1 MKSATMSTSQ
11 HRDSIDRPTS
21 YHPPPHPPPSSYH
34 GPGSVDR
41 PLFPVGSGIK
51 IPQIGDH
58 APAAPSS
65 PFVPVTYLT
74 REKTDVPT
82 AYLKKISC
90 DLTFTPDVVE
100 SRAVHTLPYS
110 SDRLKQV
117 LDYRNIIKV
126 KTARSKI
133 VDGRHDRR
141 GLDTKHLPCH
151 LQRRHPYR
159 LRPLGKKEQQR
170 QEKDAQDEEVTE
182 PETTA
187 FLTEVK
193 ERKGQ
198 KKGTDTGDVAEV
210 RTEGEMAAPTPV
222 KTRAPHDW
230 DEYVMTKLSRG
241 TARWIVRERVPAG
254 EQKERL
260 DSFLVQRYGKR
271 PEFVYKE
278 ETSLS
283 LKQDRS
289 KKKVTIKEPTKGKGT
304 APTSPESKSVVPYE
318 DPSQT
323 LGTFYQLPGRH
334 SKKVEYREP
343 GATNN
348 TADVVQVKPLKPP
361 PPPTLE
367 ELLNPALEVFI
378 YRTTNQFERELL
390 SGMASQVYQKT
401 GDRHRIFMDSHAE
414 YKTELQTQYPPDPL
428 MWLSEEEREQA
439 RKPTKI
445 IKGLQ
450 RWTKLPEPADFASE
464 GGVVPPKP
472 EDTSPKK
479 RDDGKQKAREE
490 RDADP
495 LLRIVEEWRDKF
507 YLKNQ
512 WQDCT
517 IDDLLKSMEDVHE
530 ITRLIA
536 VTVCCRAAA
545 HRALPDDD
553 LSNESGMVVMKA
565 EVGPKQGVLPIRL
578 VEGVE
583 RLLEDPVLKVRMAS
597 AICFYTMDK
606 HSDKARVIL
615 YSMLQEGGP
624 AQRWLAAQCLATAG
638 EVEPH
643 IVSEIVFQLF
653 NTNSDMRR
661 DQAIIMLSKMS
672 QNTTLVHSMLAE
684 QLNSSSWTRR
694 VLSCKVI
701 PKLYG
706 PINKDLMHKLSTLMW
721 HDWSSEVRKAAAQ
734 TLGRTGH
741 GKEVHNNLHSRL
753 TNGNEREKIDALNK
767 IGHLGIMT
775 ARLLPPFM
783 ECFQDPYISVR
794 IEVCNTAGH
803 LRITDDAALNTLLE
817 MAQFDPCWK
826 VKAHAIHALGQI
838 GMMTEEIVEK
848 LLWALKYDDTPG
860 VRAQACRAITE
871 LGLHDEDVIAVLQDR
886 TIVEPDDIVRS
897 EVVEALQSLGLTP
910 TGDLE
915 TLQAIKNEV
924 GRLCTR
930 GNVAAKITKK
940 EQRDDRT
947 ENKGRLLSSA
957 EPPVTKER
965 AVTSRSKS
973 RSSAHPTIVVSEDGL
988 DRMDT
993 PWSVADAEI
1002 RALMQRRASAGLSP
1016 EGHRAVPDQSTPE
1029 EGESGETHWTQV
1041 QTYHE
1046 VVEPAAGEPPREQ
1059 QENDVQMLVIQH
1071 EDTTVSETTD
1081 TRSPITDK
1089 ETVDRTKSA
1098 SKMSEG
1104 TIKTVTSQTTQT
1116 GQSVSDLES
1125 SKQSVGGKAEDKS
1138 GLAKL
1143 PAEMEES
1150 DVPPSEVTGSVMSAA
1165 SPEAQ
1170 QGEEDGE
1177 DGDGDGE
1184 EGEDEEEGEEVVE
1197 QGEDE
1202 DADDEDD
1209 GEDDEDDDDDDG

>member
-1 MKSATMSTSQ
+1 MSTSQ
-11 HRDSIDRPTS
+11 HRNSIDRPTS
-21 YHPPPHPPPSSYH
+21 YHPPPSSYH

-51 IPQIGDH
+51 IPQVGDH
-58 APAAPSS
+58 ASVAPSS

-74 REKTDVPT
+74 REKTHVPT

-90 DLTFTPDVVE
+90 DLTFTQDVVE

-110 SDRLKQV
+110 SDRLKQA

-126 KTARSKI
+126 KTARPKM

-170 QEKDAQDEEVTE
+170 QEKEAQDEEMTE
-182 PETTA
+182 PQTA
-187 FLTEVK
+187 TFLTEVK
-193 ERKGQ
+193 EGKGQ
-198 KKGTDTGDVAEV
+198 KKGKDKEETDAEV
-210 RTEGEMAAPTPV
+210 EAPIPV
-222 KTRAPHDW
+222 VRMKAPHDW

-241 TARWIVRERVPAG
+241 TARWIVRERVPVG

-260 DSFLVQRYGKR
+260 DRFLEQRYGKR

-289 KKKVTIKEPTKGKGT
+289 KKKVTIQEPSKGKV
-304 APTSPESKSVVPYE
+304 PTPPESKSVVPYE
-318 DPSQT
+318 DPTQT
-323 LGTFYQLPGRH
+323 LGTYYQLPGRH

-348 TADVVQVKPLKPP
+348 TAEVVQVKPLKPP

-401 GDRHRIFMDSHAE
+401 GDKHRIFMDSHAE

-445 IKGLQ
+445 IRGLQ

-517 IDDLLKSMEDVHE
+517 IDSLLESMEDVHE

-545 HRALPDDD
+545 HRALPEDDM
-553 LSNESGMVVMKA
+553 SNDSGMVVMKA
-565 EVGPKQGVLPIRL
+565 ETGPKQGVLPSRL

-597 AICFYTMDK
+597 AICFYTMDR
-606 HSDKARVIL
+606 HNDKARAMMF
-615 YSMLQEGGP
+615 SMLQEGGP

-741 GKEVHNNLHSRL
+741 GKEVHNDLHFRL

-803 LRITDDAALNTLLE
+803 LKITDDAALNTLLE

-860 VRAQACRAITE
+860 VRAQACRAITQ
-871 LGLHDEDVIAVLQDR
+871 LGLHDDDVIAVLQDR

-930 GNVAAKITKK
+930 GNIAAKITKK

-947 ENKGRLLSSA
+947 ENKDRLLSSS
-957 EPPVTKER
+957 EPPVKQER
-965 AVTSRSKS
+965 AVPSRSSKS

-988 DRMDT
+988 DRNDT

-1002 RALMQRRASAGLSP
+1002 RALLHGRASAGLSP
-1016 EGHRAVPDQSTPE
+1016 EGHRAVPEQSTPE

-1046 VVEPAAGEPPREQ
+1046 VVEPAAGAPALED
-1059 QENDVQMLVIQH
+1059 DVQMLVIHH
-1071 EDTTVSETTD
+1071 EDTTLSETTD
-1081 TRSPITDK
+1081 QRSATTDK
-1089 ETVDRTKSA
+1089 ETVDRTKSE

-1104 TIKTVTSQTTQT
+1104 TVKTVTSQATQA
-1116 GQSVSDLES
+1116 GQSVSDVES
-1125 SKQSVGGKAEDKS
+1125 SKQSVGSKPGV
-1138 GLAKL
+1138 AKL
-1143 PAEMEES
+1143 PAETEES
-1150 DVPPSEVTGSVMSAA
+1150 DVPQSEVTGSVMSAA

-1170 QGEEDGE
+1170 HR
-1177 DGDGDGE
+1177 
-1184 EGEDEEEGEEVVE
+1184 EEEGEEEGEDDGEEEEEAEEGEEVME

-1209 GEDDEDDDDDDG
+1209 GKDDDEDDGDDDDEDD

>member
-1 MKSATMSTSQ
+1 MSTSQ
-11 HRDSIDRPTS
+11 HRSSIDRPTS
-21 YHPPPHPPPSSYH
+21 YHPPPSSYH
-34 GPGSVDR
+34 GTGSVDR

-58 APAAPSS
+58 APAAPST
-65 PFVPVTYLT
+65 PYVPVTYLT

-90 DLTFTPDVVE
+90 DLTFTQDVVE

-110 SDRLKQV
+110 TDRLKQA
-117 LDYRNIIKV
+117 LDYRSIIKV
-126 KTARSKI
+126 KTARSKM

-170 QEKDAQDEEVTE
+170 QEKEAQEEEMAE
-182 PETTA
+182 PETAA

-193 ERKGQ
+193 EEKGQ
-198 KKGTDTGDVAEV
+198 KKGKDTSDIAEV
-210 RTEGEMAAPTPV
+210 KTEGEMEAPVPV
-222 KTRAPHDW
+222 RARPPHDW

-241 TARWIVRERVPAG
+241 TARWIVRERIPAG

-260 DSFLVQRYGKR
+260 DGFLVQRYGKR

-289 KKKVTIKEPTKGKGT
+289 KKKVTIKEPTKGKDT
-304 APTSPESKSVVPYE
+304 VPTPPESKSVVRHDE

-323 LGTFYQLPGRH
+323 LGTYYQLPGRH

-348 TADVVQVKPLKPP
+348 TAEVVQVKPLKPP

-367 ELLNPALEVFI
+367 ELLNPALEVFL

-401 GDRHRIFMDSHAE
+401 GDKHRIFMDSHAE

-428 MWLSEEEREQA
+428 TWLSEEEREQA

-445 IKGLQ
+445 IRGLQ

-464 GGVVPPKP
+464 GGVVPPKA

-517 IDDLLKSMEDVHE
+517 IDSLLASMEDVHE

-553 LSNESGMVVMKA
+553 SSNDSGMVVMKA
-565 EVGPKQGVLPIRL
+565 ETGPKQGVLPSRL

-583 RLLEDPVLKVRMAS
+583 RLLDDPVLKVRMAS

-606 HSDKARVIL
+606 HNDKARTIL
-615 YSMLQEGGP
+615 CSMLQEGGP

-653 NTNSDMRR
+653 NTNSDVRR

-741 GKEVHNNLHSRL
+741 GKEVHNNLHFRL

-803 LRITDDAALNTLLE
+803 LQITDDAALNTLLE

-860 VRAQACRAITE
+860 VRAQACRAITQ
-871 LGLHDEDVIAVLQDR
+871 LGLHDDDVIAVLQDR

-940 EQRDDRT
+940 EERDDRT
-947 ENKGRLLSSA
+947 ENKGRLLSSS

-965 AVTSRSKS
+965 AIPSRSSKG

-1002 RALMQRRASAGLSP
+1002 RALLHRRASTGLSP

-1046 VVEPAAGEPPREQ
+1046 VVEPAAGAPPMEQ
-1059 QENDVQMLVIQH
+1059 LENDVQVLVIHH
-1071 EDTTVSETTD
+1071 EDTTLSETTD
-1081 TRSPITDK
+1081 QRSATTDK
-1089 ETVDRTKSA
+1089 ETVDRTKSE

-1104 TIKTVTSQTTQT
+1104 TVKTVTSQTTQT
-1116 GQSVSDLES
+1116 GQSVSDVES
-1125 SKQSVGGKAEDKS
+1125 SKQSVGDKTEDKS

-1143 PAEMEES
+1143 PTEIEES

-1177 DGDGDGE
+1177 E
-1184 EGEDEEEGEEVVE
+1184 EGEEEGEEDEGEVIE
-1197 QGEDE
+1197 QGEEE

-1209 GEDDEDDDDDDG
+1209 GEDDGDDDEDDDDEDG

>member
-1 MKSATMSTSQ
+1 
-11 HRDSIDRPTS
+11 
-21 YHPPPHPPPSSYH
+21 
-34 GPGSVDR
+34 
-41 PLFPVGSGIK
+41 
-51 IPQIGDH
+51 
-58 APAAPSS
+58 
-65 PFVPVTYLT
+65 
-74 REKTDVPT
+74 
-82 AYLKKISC
+82 
-90 DLTFTPDVVE
+90 
-100 SRAVHTLPYS
+100 
-110 SDRLKQV
+110 
-117 LDYRNIIKV
+117 
-126 KTARSKI
+126 
-133 VDGRHDRR
+133 
-141 GLDTKHLPCH
+141 
-151 LQRRHPYR
+151 
-159 LRPLGKKEQQR
+159 
-170 QEKDAQDEEVTE
+170 
-182 PETTA
+182 
-187 FLTEVK
+187 
-193 ERKGQ
+193 
-198 KKGTDTGDVAEV
+198 
-210 RTEGEMAAPTPV
+210 
-222 KTRAPHDW
+222 
-230 DEYVMTKLSRG
+230 
-241 TARWIVRERVPAG
+241 
-254 EQKERL
+254 
-260 DSFLVQRYGKR
+260 
-271 PEFVYKE
+271 
-278 ETSLS
+278 
-283 LKQDRS
+283 
-289 KKKVTIKEPTKGKGT
+289 
-304 APTSPESKSVVPYE
+304 
-318 DPSQT
+318 
-323 LGTFYQLPGRH
+323 
-334 SKKVEYREP
+334 
-343 GATNN
+343 
-348 TADVVQVKPLKPP
+348 
-361 PPPTLE
+361 
-367 ELLNPALEVFI
+367 
-378 YRTTNQFERELL
+378 
-390 SGMASQVYQKT
+390 MASQVYQKT

-450 RWTKLPEPADFASE
+450 RWTKLPEPADKGALFHPSRRTRHQRSE
-464 GGVVPPKP
+464 TMANRRP
-472 EDTSPKK
+472 ERNGMPTHF
-479 RDDGKQKAREE
+479 
-490 RDADP
+490 
-495 LLRIVEEWRDKF
+495 EEWRDKF

-545 HRALPDDD
+545 HRALPDDEYGSAN
-553 LSNESGMVVMKA
+553 LVC
-565 EVGPKQGVLPIRL
+565 PKQGVLPIRL

-957 EPPVTKER
+957 EPPVTKVR
-965 AVTSRSKS
+965 
-973 RSSAHPTIVVSEDGL
+973 
-988 DRMDT
+988 
-993 PWSVADAEI
+993 
-1002 RALMQRRASAGLSP
+1002 
-1016 EGHRAVPDQSTPE
+1016 
-1029 EGESGETHWTQV
+1029 
-1041 QTYHE
+1041 
-1046 VVEPAAGEPPREQ
+1046 
-1059 QENDVQMLVIQH
+1059 
-1071 EDTTVSETTD
+1071 TD
-1081 TRSPITDK
+1081 FWN
-1089 ETVDRTKSA
+1089 
-1098 SKMSEG
+1098 
-1104 TIKTVTSQTTQT
+1104 
-1116 GQSVSDLES
+1116 L
-1125 SKQSVGGKAEDKS
+1125 
-1138 GLAKL
+1138 L
-1143 PAEMEES
+1143 
-1150 DVPPSEVTGSVMSAA
+1150 
-1165 SPEAQ
+1165 
-1170 QGEEDGE
+1170 
-1177 DGDGDGE
+1177 
-1184 EGEDEEEGEEVVE
+1184 
-1197 QGEDE
+1197 
-1202 DADDEDD
+1202 
-1209 GEDDEDDDDDDG
+1209 